1 MLTVTLQA
9 LDDSVIL
16 HCKGRLVRGEEDELL
31 CTALAQHGRHA
42 IIDLAEVDAIDA
54 AGIGLLISLQAAGI
68 YLQLMSPTRS
78 VLEVLKLTGLVH
90 VFEIIENTQSEV
102 LAGELRAS

>member
-42 IIDLAEVDAIDA
+42 IIDLAEVEAIDA

-68 YLQLMSPTRS
+68 YLQLMNPTRP
-78 VLEVLKLTGLVH
+78 VLEVLKLTGLAQ
-90 VFEIIENTQSEV
+90 VFEIVESAQHEE
-102 LAGELRAS
+102 LADQLRAR

>member
-31 CTALAQHGRHA
+31 CATLAQYGRHL
-42 IIDLAEVDAIDA
+42 ILDLAQVEAIDA
-54 AGIGLLISLQAAGI
+54 AGIGVLISLQAAGI
-68 YLQLMSPTRS
+68 YLQLVNPKET
-78 VLEVLKLTGLVH
+78 VLQVLKLTGLDS
-90 VFEIIENTQSEV
+90 VFEVIESLFLREPTS
-102 LAGELRAS
+102 ELRAS